1 MARGRVAIGAGAFTF
16 ALAAQALLIL
26 LVTAATAAPPAAP
39 RAAKVWDV
47 SLQNV
52 VFAPSSVTI
61 EVGDMVKFTNKDA
74 MCHTVTR
81 GTATGGDCVSTQSKL
96 EASFDVSLNQS
107 EDVTITFSAEGTVK
121 IYCKPHFTSMTMT
134 VQVNKVGTP
143 PPKPTP
149 GFEALALF
157 AGLAGAAALAGV
169 MLARKRKVG

>member
-1 MARGRVAIGAGAFTF
+1 MARGRVGIGAGAFAF
-16 ALAAQALLIL
+16 ALAGQALIL
-26 LVTAATAAPPAAP
+26 LFASAAVAAPPSAP
-39 RAAKVWDV
+39 REAKVWDV

-81 GTATGGDCVSTQSKL
+81 GNAAGGDCIGSGSKA
-96 EASFDVSLNQS
+96 ESDFDVVLNETES
-107 EDVTITFSAEGTVK
+107 VTMTFATEGAVK

-134 VQVNKVGTP
+134 IQVNKVGTP

-149 GFEALALF
+149 GFETLALF
-157 AGLAGAAALAGV
+157 AGLAGAAAVAAV
-169 MLARKRKVG
+169 MLARKRKEG